1 MKVYAMTDIGRVRQ
15 LNEDAYY
22 QPLPGERFCAVA
34 DGMGGHNAGEVASAM
49 AVSHFAR
56 YMREVARITPE
67 AMRAAVVQANDAIY
81 RASQE
86 SPEVS
91 GMGTTFSALAVEGRT
106 AYVAHVGDSRVY
118 LFRRGALLP
127 VTRDHTLVEEMVMRG
142 LITVREARV
151 HPKRNIITRALGTD
165 ERVEVDLF
173 QIALAEGD
181 VFFLCTDGLTNHV
194 TTRQIQLTAAADIEW
209 EEKLK
214 KLVGV
219 ALENGGPDNIT
230 AMFAVYEGVGEEA
243 EG

>member
-1 MKVYAMTDIGRVRQ
+1 MKVYSMTDIGRVRQ

-22 QPLPGERFCAVA
+22 LPRPGERFCAVA

-49 AVSHFAR
+49 AVETFAR
-56 YMREVARITPE
+56 YMREVSRITPE
-67 AMRAAVVQANDAIY
+67 ALRSAVIRANDAIY

-91 GMGTTFSALAVEGRT
+91 GMGTTFSSLGVEGAT
-106 AYVAHVGDSRVY
+106 AFVAHVGDSRVY
-118 LFRRGALLP
+118 LLRRGALLP
-127 VTRDHTLVEEMVMRG
+127 VTRDHTLVEEMVMKG

-165 ERVEVDLF
+165 SRVEVDLF
-173 QIALAEGD
+173 QIDLVPGD

-194 TTRQIQLTAAADIEW
+194 TTRQILQTASAPGSW
-209 EEKLK
+209 EEKLR
-214 KLVGV
+214 KLVAV

-230 AMFAVYEGVGEEA
+230 AMFAVCEEA
-243 EG
+243 DG